1 MSFNAVTFRPRRSNR
16 ETISPIR
23 PRCTASGFRRTKVR
37 SATFTSPSSP
47 SLRWERAPPL
57 PPPAPLSAFH
67 LLPSPVEPGLEC
79 PSPFRGILP
88 REELRL
94 VDAGDRFGAML
105 LLRPADDRRVERI
118 ARDEVRVMSLEFSSW
133 QVGSDP
139 LVDQVRQVGR
149 DVLSLRGLDRD
160 LHRERS

>member
-1 MSFNAVTFRPRRSNR
+1 CSGSGRLLFLRR
-16 ETISPIR
+16 
-23 PRCTASGFRRTKVR
+23 
-37 SATFTSPSSP
+37 
-47 SLRWERAPPL
+47 L
-57 PPPAPLSAFH
+57 PLSAFH

-118 ARDEVRVMSLEFSSW
+118 ACDEVRVMSLEFSSW
-133 QVGSDP
+133 QVRRDP
-139 LVDQVRQVGR
+139 NVNQLRQFGR
-149 DVLSLRGLDRD
+149 DT
-160 LHRERS
+160 